1 MRRTPTLAAA
11 TLVAALSLTACS
23 QAEDAA
29 KNAASDAACS
39 LAKNAAD
46 EAGKQAAQAV
56 DDIGADPQ
64 AAQQELSSIR
74 DLLSAAEKGV
84 DGDVKADLAD
94 ARKAVERLL
103 GQAQDAARGV
113 EVDTTAVESAKGDLD
128 RAVDDVKTLC

>member
-1 MRRTPTLAAA
+1 MRRTPILVAA

-29 KNAASDAACS
+29 KNAAGDAACS

-46 EAGKQAAQAV
+46 QAGKQAAQAV

-64 AAQQELSSIR
+64 AARQELSGIR
-74 DLLSAAEKGV
+74 DALAAAEKTV
-84 DGDVKADLAD
+84 DGDVKADLTA
-94 ARKAVERLL
+94 ARKAVEKLL
-103 GQAQDAARGV
+103 GQAQDAAQGV
-113 EVDTTAVESAKGDLD
+113 EVDTTAVESAKDELD